1 MRADTAKAAVWG
13 ALSTIALIALGAFP
27 QALLP
32 PFFFLT
38 VAIAYGFM
46 LPVLAV
52 LHARHQR
59 YRESGAILGTIGGT
73 SVVVLGI
80 VAASDPTIAAAALF
94 VRGIWWWTIGK
105 MWWET
110 DLLPRTFG
118 LVTMAISVMA
128 FVASLVPTFAGP
140 PLDLAF
146 GLWMLALSLMLWR
159 SR

>member
-1 MRADTAKAAVWG
+1 MRADTVKASVWG

-32 PFFFLT
+32 PFFFLA
-38 VAIAYGFM
+38 VAIGYGFM
-46 LPVLAV
+46 LPILAV
-52 LHARHQR
+52 LHARHQQ
-59 YRESGAILGTIGGT
+59 YRESGAILGTISGT

-80 VAASDPTIAAAALF
+80 VAASDPTIATAALF

-118 LVTMAISVMA
+118 IVTMMLSVMA
-128 FVASLVPTFAGP
+128 LVACLVPTFAGAT
-140 PLDLAF
+140 LDLAL
-146 GLWMLALSLMLWR
+146 GLWMLVLSIVLWR

>member
-1 MRADTAKAAVWG
+1 MRADTAKAAMWG

-32 PFFFLT
+32 PFYFLA
-38 VAIAYGFM
+38 VAVGYGFM

-59 YRESGAILGTIGGT
+59 YRESGAILGTISGT
-73 SVVVLGI
+73 SVAVLGI

-94 VRGIWWWTIGK
+94 VRGIWWWTVGK

-118 LVTMAISVMA
+118 IVTMMLSVMA
-128 FVASLVPTFAGP
+128 FVACLVPTFAGP
-140 PLDLAF
+140 PLDLA
-146 GLWMLALSLMLWR
+146 LAVWMAALSVMLWR